1 MQDYVNYMIGLGA
14 DKIPHRDDNLLSHSI
29 RVSGLLYSFGRPM
42 DEVKQDYFIQYMAQS
57 FRCIRSMCPE
67 RRCKM

>member
-29 RVSGLLYSFGRPM
+29 RVSNIVLLEDLWMR
-42 DEVKQDYFIQYMAQS
+42 
-57 FRCIRSMCPE
+57 
-67 RRCKM
+67 